1 MFGKKK
7 QTTTPPSGNK
17 SVAPKK
23 KSVIREWLDA
33 LIFAVIAAT
42 IIRTFFVEAYTIPTS
57 SMEKSLLI
65 GDYLFVSKM
74 HYGARI
80 PMTPLAF
87 PFAHHT
93 MPGTANTP
101 AYLEWIKLGYHRLP
115 SFQNIER
122 NDVVVFN
129 YPIESFRPVDKRENY
144 IKRCVGVPGD
154 TLEVINRQLR
164 INGQDAYNPPNMQ
177 FEYAIKTN
185 GTPIPKKTQR
195 EIDITEISPTS
206 KDFSFYEAAATAQSL
221 AALKQLPNVTDID
234 TLLQERGVVTVPL
247 FPINAQPDGY
257 PGPVRANNYMWNVD
271 NFGPIWVPKKG
282 ATVPLSLDNI
292 DLYARIIQDYENNK
306 LKIDGDRILI
316 NGNEAKE
323 YTFKMDYYFMMGDNR
338 HNSADSRYWGFVP
351 EDHIVGKAWLVWLS
365 LDSHDSFPSNIRWSR
380 LFSWVK

>member
-7 QTTTPPSGNK
+7 QTTTPSSGNK
-17 SVAPKK
+17 PTAPKK

-115 SFQNIER
+115 GLQNIER

-164 INGQDAYNPPNMQ
+164 INGQDAFNPPNMQ

-247 FPINAQPDGY
+247 FPINVQPDGY
-257 PGPVRANNYMWNVD
+257 PGPIRANNYMWNVD
-271 NFGPIWVPKKG
+271 NFGPIWIPKKG

-365 LDSHDSFPSNIRWSR
+365 LDSHDSFPKNIRWNR